1 MSLTHE
7 PQVPARPAFRQ
18 QFFDPDRTAA
28 IYENPANG
36 WREGVPKLAWLWM
49 LLFGVFYMGARS
61 LWRPLGVSLA
71 VLFVTMAV
79 FWPLLIIVAPLVW
92 VTTAAQAQAM
102 FRAHYMRQG
111 WNEIDPW
118 EQQGV
123 EL

>member
-7 PQVPARPAFRQ
+7 PQAPARPAFRQ

-28 IYENPANG
+28 IYENPVNG

-49 LLFGVFYMGARS
+49 LLFGIFYMGARS

-92 VTTAAQAQAM
+92 VTTAAQAQSM

-118 EQQGV
+118 EQQDV
-123 EL
+123 VL